1 MALLFLKRSD
11 LLPDLRKELYKR
23 VRIVDPGPFR
33 KGSLAKKGS
42 KGSKG
47 SGPSDWKRL
56 LASSTAE
63 DGPLAV
69 DLGKIKSGK
78 PVEKRLRVRG
88 PAAFRI
94 TGIRGQGPR
103 LKAKA
108 ASRPAEVHDLRLTLD
123 LDQAGPFQGTLYL
136 QTDLPGRPEVAIR
149 VRATALPPT
158 RR

>member
-1 MALLFLKRSD
+1 
-11 LLPDLRKELYKR
+11 LRKELYKR
-23 VRIVDPGPFR
+23 VRIVDPGPFP
-33 KGSLAKKGS
+33 KKAPPKKGK

-47 SGPSDWKRL
+47 SGPSDWKAL
-56 LASSTAE
+56 LASSAAE

-94 TGIRGQGPR
+94 TGIRGGGAR

-108 ASRPAEVHDLRLTLD
+108 ASRPAKVHDLSLTLD
-123 LDQAGPFQGTLYL
+123 LDKAGPFQGTLYL
-136 QTDLPGRPEVAIR
+136 QTDLPGRSEVAIR
-149 VRATALPPT
+149 VRVTALPPT
-158 RR
+158 CR